1 MTLLE
6 EIRDKLKNVDPKV
19 YYGLAEKTEPC
30 NYIVFRRNRI
40 KHSANKTGKTH
51 YYSVAVV
58 REDYVE
64 EGIENKIIEEMRKI
78 PGMKV
83 SQEDISYDYA
93 KKPNTN
99 KVVEIME
106 IPFCKAVKNA

>member
-6 EIRDKLKNVDPKV
+6 EIRDKLQNVDPKV
-19 YYGLAEKTEPC
+19 YYGLAEKTEPW

-40 KHSANKTGKTH
+40 KHSVNKTGKTR
-51 YYSVAVV
+51 YYSVAVI
-58 REDYVE
+58 REDYIE
-64 EGIENKIIEEMRKI
+64 EGIEDKVIAEMRKI

-83 SQEDISYDYA
+83 SQDDISYDYV

-99 KVVEIME
+99 TVVEIME
-106 IPFCKAVKNA
+106 IPFCKAVKNI